1 MPGTTG
7 GEHLVG
13 SEGLS
18 NICYNYVKEVSMATT
33 VKVISVG
40 NSSGVILPKETLARL
55 NVQRGDTL
63 YITEGPEGIRLS
75 PFNEEFA
82 RQMEAARE
90 IMRENRDVL
99 QRLAE

>member
-1 MPGTTG
+1 
-7 GEHLVG
+7 
-13 SEGLS
+13 
-18 NICYNYVKEVSMATT
+18 MATT
-33 VKVISVG
+33 VKVIPVG
-40 NSSGVILPKETLARL
+40 NSSGVILPKDTLARL

-75 PFNEEFA
+75 RFDEEFA